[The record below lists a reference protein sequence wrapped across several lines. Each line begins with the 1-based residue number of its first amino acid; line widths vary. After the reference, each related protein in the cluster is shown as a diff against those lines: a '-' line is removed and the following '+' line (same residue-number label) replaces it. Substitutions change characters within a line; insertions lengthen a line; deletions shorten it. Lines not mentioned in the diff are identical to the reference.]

1 MEHVVQIDLN
11 GQPTEFHAEAA
22 TPLLWALRCDKHLT
36 GTKFGCG
43 VSVCGA
49 CTVIV
54 DDEAEYACQLTLGEL
69 RQRGAKRITTIEG
82 LSGPVA
88 DALRQAWIDCDVVQ
102 CGYCQS
108 AQLIAAAHL
117 LARTRAPSDEAIKT
131 AMSRVLCRCGT
142 YPRILKAIGQAVSRL
157 GRR

>member
-1 MEHVVQIDLN
+1 M
-11 GQPTEFHAEAA
+11 
-22 TPLLWALRCDKHLT
+22 
-36 GTKFGCG
+36 
-43 VSVCGA
+43 
-49 CTVIV
+49 

-117 LARTRAPSDEAIKT
+117 LAQTRAPSDEAIKT